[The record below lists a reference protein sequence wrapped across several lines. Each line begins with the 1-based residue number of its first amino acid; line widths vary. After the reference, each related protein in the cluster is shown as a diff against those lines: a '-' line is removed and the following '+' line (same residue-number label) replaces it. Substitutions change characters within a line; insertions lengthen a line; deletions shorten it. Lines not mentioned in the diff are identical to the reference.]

1 MCRNRMCKNPIEL
14 SFQKRKRE
22 RRESEVQKKEKI
34 IFDIFKYIIF
44 IYSSSTLSSAM
55 PDNIVIL

>member
-14 SFQKRKRE
+14 SFKKRKRE

-34 IFDIFKYIIF
+34 IFDIFKYII
-44 IYSSSTLSSAM
+44 LKK
-55 PDNIVIL
+55 